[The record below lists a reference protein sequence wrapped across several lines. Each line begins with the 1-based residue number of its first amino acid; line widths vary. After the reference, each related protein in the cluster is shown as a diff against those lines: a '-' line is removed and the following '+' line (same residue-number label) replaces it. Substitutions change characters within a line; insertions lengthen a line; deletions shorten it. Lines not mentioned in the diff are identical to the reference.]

1 MRLLRTLSARSLLI
15 LSSAVIAVVV
25 GGTVV
30 AVAAT
35 SGTSSPPPPAS
46 LADAVHQA
54 LSAPE
59 PDGVT
64 ARVTFRNNLLPSGAL
79 FGNAGSALLSGASGR
94 LWLTNDG
101 RGRIELQ
108 SDSGDVQIVWRPT
121 QVTVYDASSNT
132 VYKLAPPQS
141 SDQSGTKTHTPP
153 TLAEV
158 SDFLTKLAQH
168 VDVSGATPTVVANQ
182 PAYEASLSP
191 KEAGSLLGS
200 VRLAWDAGQGVP
212 LQAGVYATGSASPA
226 LELAVKDISYGAVA
240 DSDVDI
246 APPADARV
254 VDLGTASPSDDK
266 GTTSKP
272 VRGLDAVEAGAGFD
286 VVAPDSI
293 AGRARTKALL
303 IGHRAVLV
311 YGKNP
316 GAIVFVEHAGDS
328 QLPGMLNA
336 LPTVDVNGV
345 TGHELS
351 TELGTAITWQRSGVG
366 FVLLGSVPAATAES
380 AARDIS

>member
-1 MRLLRTLSARSLLI
+1 MLI
-15 LSSAVIAVVV
+15 AAVVAVVV

-30 AVAAT
+30 AVAAS
-35 SGTSSPPPPAS
+35 SGTGSPPPPAS

-54 LSAPE
+54 LTAPE

-64 ARVTFRNNLLPSGAL
+64 ARVTYTNNLLPTSAL
-79 FGNAGSALLSGASGR
+79 FGNVGSALLSGASGR

-108 SDSGDVQIVWRPT
+108 SDSGDVQIVWSPT

-132 VYKLAPPQS
+132 VYKLALPQS
-141 SDQSGTKTHTPP
+141 SDQTQSNTHTPP

-191 KEAGSLLGS
+191 KAGSLLDS
-200 VRLAWDAGQGVP
+200 VRIAWDAQQGVP
-212 LQAGVYATGSASPA
+212 LEAGVYATGSAAPA

-246 APPADARV
+246 APPADAKV
-254 VDLGTASPSDDK
+254 VDLGTASTSPDS
-266 GTTSKP
+266 GSTSKP
-272 VRGLDAVEAGAGFD
+272 ITGLDAVEAGAGFD

-293 AGRARTKALL
+293 AGRTRTKALL
-303 IGHRAVLV
+303 LGQRVVLV
-311 YGKNP
+311 YGDNP
-316 GAIVFVEHAGDS
+316 GAIVVVERKTDS
-328 QLPGMLNA
+328 TQAPGMIGA
-336 LPTVDVNGV
+336 LPKVDVNGA

-351 TELGTAITWQRSGVG
+351 TELGTAITWQQNGVG

-380 AARDIS
+380 AAQDVK

>member
-1 MRLLRTLSARSLLI
+1 MLI
-15 LSSAVIAVVV
+15 AAATAVVV

-30 AVAAT
+30 AVAAS
-35 SGTSSPPPPAS
+35 SGTGTPPPPAS
-46 LADAVHQA
+46 LADALHQA
-54 LSAPE
+54 LTAPQA
-59 PDGVT
+59 DGVT
-64 ARVTFRNNLLPSGAL
+64 ARVTFTNNLLPSGAL
-79 FGNAGSALLSGASGR
+79 FGNAGSPLLSGASGR

-108 SDSGDVQIVWRPT
+108 SDSGDAQIVWSPT

-132 VYKLAPPQS
+132 VYKLALPQS

-200 VRLAWDAGQGVP
+200 VKLAWDAAQGVP
-212 LQAGVYATGSASPA
+212 LQAGLYATGSTSPV
-226 LELAVKDISYGAVA
+226 LQLAVKDISYGAVA
-240 DSDVDI
+240 NSDVDI
-246 APPADARV
+246 APPADAKV
-254 VDLGTASPSDDK
+254 VDLGTASPSHDN
-266 GTTSKP
+266 GATSKP
-272 VRGLDAVEAGAGFD
+272 VTGLDAVEAGAGFG

-303 IGHRAVLV
+303 VGHRVVLV
-311 YGKNP
+311 YGDNP
-316 GAIVFVEHAGDS
+316 GAIVVVEHEAGS
-328 QLPGMLNA
+328 GQTPKMLDA
-336 LPTVDVNGV
+336 LPKVDVNGV
-345 TGHELS
+345 TGHEL
-351 TELGTAITWQRSGVG
+351 TTDLGTAITWQANGVG
-366 FVLLGSVPAATAES
+366 YVLLGSVPAATAES
-380 AARDIS
+380 AAQDVK